1 MDHLTKTENSVKWQ
15 SPSNIAI
22 VKYWGKKGIQ
32 IPINPSISFSLSNAV
47 TETEIVYTAKQSS
60 NEVSLDFYFEGIR
73 NHVFEDKILKY
84 LTQNKSEFRLLAQ
97 YHLSIKSKNTFPHSA
112 GIASSASSMSS
123 VVLCLLSIEHKEKQL
138 SKDEFLKKASY
149 FSRLASGSAC
159 RSVYPGFSL
168 WGNTSALHSSSDEY
182 AVPLSEIHPIF
193 NDLQDSILI
202 VSSAQKKI
210 SSSAGHQLM
219 NLHPYKEARIEQ
231 ANQHSTQL
239 IQALKL
245 GDFKSFIRICET
257 EALSLH
263 AMMMT
268 SNPSYM
274 LIEANS
280 LKIIEKIRQFRND
293 SGFDLCFTLDAGPN
307 IHLLYPKS
315 NKEEIIKFIKSELLV
330 YCESDNWIVDEMG
343 NGPKELDKQLY
354 ER

>member
-1 MDHLTKTENSVKWQ
+1 MNNLTKTENSVKWQ

-32 IPINPSISFSLSNAV
+32 IPINPSISFSLSNTI
-47 TETEIVYTAKQSS
+47 TETEIIYSPKQSGKNIS
-60 NEVSLDFYFEGIR
+60 IDFSFEGI
-73 NHVFEDKILKY
+73 NNKSFEEKILRY
-84 LTQNKSEFRLLAQ
+84 LTQIKSKFSIFDK
-97 YHLSIKSKNTFPHSA
+97 YHLQIKSKNTFPHSA

-123 VVLCLLSIEHKEKQL
+123 LILCLLSIEHKEKQL
-138 SKDEFLKKASY
+138 SKDAFFKKASF

-159 RSVYPGFSL
+159 RSVYPGFTL
-168 WGNTSALHSSSDEY
+168 WGKTDAFQSSSDEC
-182 AVPLSEIHPIF
+182 AISLSEIHPVF

-219 NLHPYKEARIEQ
+219 ELHPYKEVRIKQ
-231 ANQHSTQL
+231 ANQHTTQL

-245 GDFKSFIRICET
+245 GDFESFIRICET

-268 SNPSYM
+268 SNPSYILM
-274 LIEANS
+274 EANS

-315 NKEEIIKFIKSELLV
+315 TKEEIIKFIKAELLV
-330 YCESDNWIVDEMG
+330 YCESDNWIADEMG
-343 NGPKELDKQLY
+343 NGPKELDKQFY
-354 ER
+354 E

>member
-32 IPINPSISFSLSNAV
+32 IPMNPSISFSLSNAV
-47 TETEIVYTAKQSS
+47 TETEIVYTPKQ
-60 NEVSLDFYFEGIR
+60 NTEEVSLDFYFNGTR
-73 NHVFEDKILKY
+73 NHAFEDRFLKY
-84 LTQNKSEFRLLAQ
+84 LTQIKSEFKLLTQ
-97 YHLSIKSKNTFPHSA
+97 FHLSINSKNTFPHSA

-123 VVLCLLSIEHKEKQL
+123 MVLCLLSIEHKEKQL
-138 SKDEFLKKASY
+138 SKDAFLKKASY
-149 FSRLASGSAC
+149 LSRLASGSAC

-168 WGNTSALHSSSDEY
+168 WGKTSVLHSSSDEY
-182 AVPLSEIHPIF
+182 AVPLSEIHPVF

-202 VSSAQKKI
+202 VNSKQKKI
-210 SSSAGHQLM
+210 SSSAGHLLM
-219 NLHPYKEARIEQ
+219 ELHPFKEARIEQ
-231 ANQHSTQL
+231 ANQHATQL
-239 IQALKL
+239 IKALKL
-245 GDFKSFIRICET
+245 GDFASFIRLCET

-268 SNPSYM
+268 SNPSYVLM
-274 LIEANS
+274 EANS

-307 IHLLYPKS
+307 IHLLYPKLI
-315 NKEEIIKFIKSELLV
+315 KEEIIKFIKAELLV

-343 NGPKELDKQLY
+343 NGPKKLDKQFY